1 MRKKLFTLLL
11 AVAASVGAM
20 FAEKVQIGDLYYNL
34 DATNKTAEV
43 TYSTM
48 SINNDNYSGLIT
60 ANIPASVVYDEV
72 EYSVT
77 SIGES
82 AFNSCERLTFVTIPN
97 SVTSIGVLAFS
108 FCSNLT
114 FVTIPNSV
122 INIENGPFTACINLK
137 TIIVGADNPNYCSMD
152 GVLFN
157 KDKTQLIQYP
167 GGKQGAYSI
176 PSSVTSIGD
185 EAFYLC
191 LGLTS
196 IDIPNSVTSIGIYAF
211 TACMNLTSV
220 VIGNGVKEIRRGTF
234 VYCPLKSITIG
245 TGIRKISLDAFFNI
259 EMNGFGEYGE
269 PMPKLDAA
277 GNFIYTVEKVI
288 CYSKV
293 PQTIEIPSDVVGGDF
308 WGFLDNFT
316 EADIYVPKESVARY
330 QAYNDTWGKLGILPI
345 EAATTDVTDLI
356 VTPSSSSAEI
366 TWPQVSGAASYELVI
381 KDKSDNVVCTLIFN
395 AQGQLTSIAFNAPSR
410 DGAPQRTQTAGFA
423 FTVTGLD
430 AGTSYD
436 LTITSKDN
444 NGSILDTQTVTFFTS
459 NIATGIDNAQSDQVQ
474 STKHLRDGQIY
485 ILRGDKTYT
494 LTGQEVK

>member
-11 AVAASVGAM
+11 TMAASVGAM

-34 DATNKTAEV
+34 NETDKTAEV
-43 TYSTM
+43 TYSTL
-48 SINNDNYSGLIT
+48 SNNNYSGLRT
-60 ANIPASVVYDEV
+60 SNIPASVVYNEV

-77 SIGES
+77 SIGYF
-82 AFNSCERLTFVTIPN
+82 AFAGCCAGLTGDLIIPN
-97 SVTSIGVLAFS
+97 SVTSIGNGAFMGCKGLIS
-108 FCSNLT
+108 VMIPKS
-114 FVTIPNSV
+114 VTS
-122 INIENGPFTACINLK
+122 IEDGAITGCINLK
-137 TIIVGADNPNYCSMD
+137 TINVDADNPNYCSMD

-176 PSSVTSIGD
+176 PNSVTSIGIT
-185 EAFYLC
+185 AFHFS
-191 LGLTS
+191 GLTS
-196 IDIPNSVTSIGIYAF
+196 IDIPNSVTSIGEAAF
-211 TACMNLTSV
+211 SGCMNLTSV
-220 VIGNGVKEIRRGTF
+220 VIGNGVKEIREGTF
-234 VYCPLKSITIG
+234 EYCPLKSITIG
-245 TGIRKISLDAFFNI
+245 KGIRKIVSNAFLNAEIDGFN
-259 EMNGFGEYGE
+259 EYGQ
-269 PMPKLDAA
+269 PMPKTDAA
-277 GNFIYTVEKVI
+277 GNFIYTVEKFI

-293 PQTIEIPSDVVGGDF
+293 PPTIEVPSYIGGDLKM
-308 WGFLDNFT
+308 FLDNFL

-381 KDKSDNVVCTLIFN
+381 KDKSGNVVCTLIFN

-444 NGSILDTQTVTFFTS
+444 NGSILDTQTVAFFTS
-459 NIATGIDNAQSDQVQ
+459 NIATGIDNAQSDQLQ
-474 STKHLRDGQIY
+474 STKVVRNGQLD
-485 ILRGDKTYT
+485 ILRGDKVYT
-494 LTGQEVK
+494 VTGQEVK

>member
-11 AVAASVGAM
+11 AVAASIGTM

-48 SINNDNYSGLIT
+48 SNNNYSGLIT

-77 SIGES
+77 SIGVQ
-82 AFNSCERLTFVTIPN
+82 AFFL
-97 SVTSIGVLAFS
+97 
-108 FCSNLT
+108 CSNLT
-114 FVTIPNSV
+114 FVTIPKSV
-122 INIENGPFTACINLK
+122 INIGEGAFNTCINLK
-137 TIIVGADNPNYCSMD
+137 TINVDADNPNYCSMD

-157 KDKTQLIQYP
+157 KDTTQLIQYP
-167 GGKQGAYSI
+167 CSKQGAYSI
-176 PSSVTSIGD
+176 PNSVTSIGLG
-185 EAFYLC
+185 AFYLS
-191 LGLTS
+191 GLTS
-196 IDIPNSVTSIGIYAF
+196 IDIPNSITCIGDGAF
-211 TACMNLTSV
+211 YGCINLTSV
-220 VIGNGVKEIRRGTF
+220 VIGNGVKEIREGTF
-234 VYCPLKSITIG
+234 MYCPLKSITIG
-245 TGIRKISLDAFFNI
+245 TGIRKIVSIAFLNVEI
-259 EMNGFGEYGE
+259 DGVSEYGE

-293 PQTIEIPSDVVGGDF
+293 PPTIEVSSSYGGDF
-308 WGFLDNFT
+308 KMFLDNFL
-316 EADIYVPKESVARY
+316 EADIYVPQESVARY

-381 KDKSDNVVCTLIFN
+381 KDKSGNVVCTLIFN

-410 DGAPQRTQTAGFA
+410 DGAQQRTQTAGFA
-423 FTVTGLD
+423 FTVTGLEQ
-430 AGTSYD
+430 GTSYD
-436 LTITSKDN
+436 LTVTAKDN
-444 NGSILDTQTVTFFTS
+444 NGNIIDEKQHSFHTDWAENVENILENDTRSQ
-459 NIATGIDNAQSDQVQ
+459 
-474 STKHLRDGQIY
+474 KLLRNNQIL
-485 ILRGDKTYT
+485 ILRGTKAYT
-494 LTGQEVK
+494 ITGQSVK

>member
-11 AVAASVGAM
+11 AVAAGIGTM

-34 DATNKTAEV
+34 DVTNKTAEV
-43 TYSTM
+43 TYANM
-48 SINNDNYSGLIT
+48 VGGVNNYSGLIT

-77 SIGES
+77 SIGEY
-82 AFNSCERLTFVTIPN
+82 AFDGCSGLTSVTIPQ
-97 SVTSIGVLAFS
+97 
-108 FCSNLT
+108 
-114 FVTIPNSV
+114 SV
-122 INIENGPFTACINLK
+122 INIEDGPFIACINLK
-137 TIIVGADNPNYCSMD
+137 TINVDADNPNYCSMD

-176 PSSVTSIGD
+176 PNSVTSIND
-185 EAFYLC
+185 FSFPYSV
-191 LGLTS
+191 LTS
-196 IDIPNSVTSIGIYAF
+196 IDIPNSVTSIGESTFYGCKNLTSVTIPNSVTSIGDNAF
-211 TACMNLTSV
+211 TACINLTSV
-220 VIGNGVKEIRRGTF
+220 VIGNGVKEIREGTF
-234 VYCPLKSITIG
+234 MYCPFKSITIG
-245 TGIRKISLDAFFNI
+245 TGIRKISSYAFVNI
-259 EMNGFGEYGE
+259 EIDGFNEYGQ
-269 PMPKLDAA
+269 PMPKTDAA

-293 PQTIEIPSDVVGGDF
+293 PPTIEVPSYVVGGDF
-308 WGFLDNFT
+308 KMFLDNFT

-381 KDKSDNVVCTLIFN
+381 KDKDGNVICTLIFN

-410 DGAPQRTQTAGFA
+410 DGAPQHTQTAGFT
-423 FTVTGLD
+423 FTITGLEP
-430 AGTSYD
+430 GTEYD
-436 LTITSKDN
+436 LTIIAKDA
-444 NGSILDTQTVTFFTS
+444 NGQEIDKKNSSFHTNWPNGIEDVHVDSDKPVKILM
-459 NIATGIDNAQSDQVQ
+459 
-474 STKHLRDGQIY
+474 DGQVY
-485 ILRGDKTYT
+485 ILRGEHVYDTQGKM
-494 LTGQEVK
+494 VR

>member
-1 MRKKLFTLLL
+1 MKTKLFTLLL
-11 AVAASVGAM
+11 AVAASVGTM
-20 FAEKVQIGDLYYNL
+20 FAWDYEHVQIGDLYYNL
-34 DATNKTAEV
+34 NATNKTAEV
-43 TYSTM
+43 TYENM
-48 SINNDNYSGLIT
+48 VGGGNNYSGLIT

-77 SIGES
+77 SIGKH
-82 AFNSCERLTFVTIPN
+82 V
-97 SVTSIGVLAFS
+97 FS
-108 FCSNLT
+108 GCSNLT
-114 FVTIPNSV
+114 FVTIPKSV
-122 INIENGPFTACINLK
+122 INIEDGPFTACINLK
-137 TIIVGADNPNYCSMD
+137 TINVDADNPNYCSMD

-167 GGKQGAYSI
+167 GGKQGAYTI
-176 PSSVTSIGD
+176 PNSATNIGD
-185 EAFYLC
+185 HAFYGC
-191 LGLTS
+191 FGLTS
-196 IDIPNSVTSIGIYAF
+196 IEIPNSVASFGDYAF
-211 TACMNLTSV
+211 SGCINLTSI
-220 VIGNGVKEIRRGTF
+220 VIGNGVKEIREGTF
-234 VYCPLKSITIG
+234 MYCPFKSITIG
-245 TGIRKISLDAFFNI
+245 TGIRKISSYAFVNI
-259 EMNGFGEYGE
+259 EMNGINKEGQLE
-269 PMPKLDAA
+269 PKWDAA

-293 PQTIEIPSDVVGGDF
+293 PPTIEVPSYVVGGDF
-308 WGFLDNFT
+308 KMFLDNFT

-381 KDKSDNVVCTLIFN
+381 KDKSGNVVCTLIFN

-444 NGSILDTQTVTFFTS
+444 NGSILDTQTVAFFTL

-474 STKHLRDGQIY
+474 STKVVRDGQIY
-485 ILRGDKTYT
+485 ILHGDKTYT

>member
-1 MRKKLFTLLL
+1 M
-11 AVAASVGAM
+11 AASVGAM

-43 TYSTM
+43 TYSTF
-48 SINNDNYSGLIT
+48 SNNNYSGLRT

-77 SIGES
+77 SIGVQ
-82 AFNSCERLTFVTIPN
+82 AFWCCMGLISVMIPK
-97 SVTSIGVLAFS
+97 SVTSIEGGAF
-108 FCSNLT
+108 T
-114 FVTIPNSV
+114 V
-122 INIENGPFTACINLK
+122 CINLK
-137 TIIVGADNPNYCSMD
+137 TINVDADNPNYCSMD

-167 GGKQGAYSI
+167 CSKQGAYSI
-176 PSSVTSIGD
+176 PNSVTSIGIT
-185 EAFYLC
+185 AFYLS
-191 LGLTS
+191 GLTS

-211 TACMNLTSV
+211 SACMNLTSV
-220 VIGNGVKEIRRGTF
+220 VIGNGVKEIREGTF
-234 VYCPLKSITIG
+234 MYCPLKSITLG
-245 TGIRKISLDAFFNI
+245 TGIRKISSDAFLNI
-259 EMNGFGEYGE
+259 EMNGINKEVQPE
-269 PMPKLDAA
+269 PKWDAA
-277 GNFIYTVEKVI
+277 GNFIYTVEKFI

-293 PQTIEIPSDVVGGDF
+293 PPTIEIPSNGGEGNF
-308 WGFLDNFT
+308 FLDNFL

-381 KDKSDNVVCTLIFN
+381 KDKSGNVVCTLIFN

-444 NGSILDTQTVTFFTS
+444 NGSILDTQTVAFFTS

-474 STKHLRDGQIY
+474 STKVVRDGQLY

-494 LTGQEVK
+494 LTGQDVK

>member
-11 AVAASVGAM
+11 TMAASVGTM
-20 FAEKVQIGDLYYNL
+20 FAWDYERVQIGNLYYNL

-43 TYSTM
+43 TSEYYD
-48 SINNDNYSGLIT
+48 NNNYSRLIT

-77 SIGES
+77 SIGNW
-82 AFNSCERLTFVTIPN
+82 AFASCERLTFVTIPK
-97 SVTSIGVLAFS
+97 
-108 FCSNLT
+108 
-114 FVTIPNSV
+114 SV
-122 INIENGPFTACINLK
+122 INIEYGPFTACINLK

-211 TACMNLTSV
+211 TACMNLTSI
-220 VIGNGVKEIRRGTF
+220 VIGNGVKEIREGTF
-234 VYCPLKSITIG
+234 MDCPLKSITIG
-245 TGIRKISLDAFFNI
+245 TGIRKIASDAFFNI
-259 EMNGFGEYGE
+259 EINCYENYLFE
-269 PMPKLDAA
+269 PKTDAA
-277 GNFIYTVEKVI
+277 GNFIYTMEKVI

-293 PQTIEIPSDVVGGDF
+293 PPTIEIPSNGGNGNF
-308 WGFLDNFT
+308 FLDNFL

-410 DGAPQRTQTAGFA
+410 DGAPQRTQTAGFT

-444 NGSILDTQTVTFFTS
+444 NGSILDTQTVAFFTS

-485 ILRGDKTYT
+485 ILRGDKVYT
-494 LTGQEVK
+494 VTGQEVK

>member
-11 AVAASVGAM
+11 AVAAGVGTM
-20 FAEKVQIGDLYYNL
+20 FAWDYERVQIGDLYYNL

-43 TYSTM
+43 TSEYYTY
-48 SINNDNYSGLIT
+48 NNYSGLRT

-77 SIGES
+77 SIG
-82 AFNSCERLTFVTIPN
+82 AQ
-97 SVTSIGVLAFS
+97 AFS
-108 FCSNLT
+108 LCSNLT
-114 FVTIPNSV
+114 FVTIPQSV
-122 INIENGPFTACINLK
+122 TSIEYGPFLACINLK
-137 TIIVGADNPNYCSMD
+137 TINVDADNPNYCSMN

-167 GGKQGAYSI
+167 CSKQGAYTI
-176 PSSVTSIGD
+176 PNSVTSIGIY
-185 EAFYLC
+185 AFTEC
-191 LGLTS
+191 MNLTS
-196 IDIPNSVTSIGIYAF
+196 IDIPNSVTSIGVAAF
-211 TACMNLTSV
+211 YGCINLTSV
-220 VIGNGVKEIRRGTF
+220 VIGNGVKEIREGTF
-234 VYCPLKSITIG
+234 MCPLKSITIG
-245 TGIRKISLDAFFNI
+245 TGIRKIASNAFLNVEI
-259 EMNGFGEYGE
+259 DGFSEYGE

-293 PQTIEIPSDVVGGDF
+293 PPTIEIPSNCSNCNV
-308 WGFLDNFT
+308 FLDNFT

-381 KDKSDNVVCTLIFN
+381 KDKSGNVVCTLIFN

-444 NGSILDTQTVTFFTS
+444 NGSILDTQTVAFFTS

-474 STKHLRDGQIY
+474 STKVVRDGQIY